1 MNYLKCIT
9 LVLACSLCVGCAS
22 DSDSDSQNTSTSLVE
37 SVEYSEESFAESSNV
52 SEESDTESIE
62 SSTTEEIVEKPDLI
76 VTPHKVVS
84 ESVYLPSDT
93 ILMQARAMRINIG
106 DIVEF
111 PMTSCPTGR
120 LVFENNSDC
129 VKLSIGADGRTH
141 ISALAAGFAKV
152 TVNTE
157 NGMMETVSVE
167 VLK

>member
-1 MNYLKCIT
+1 MNFLKCMT
-9 LVLACSLCVGCAS
+9 LVLACSLCVGCAADS
-22 DSDSDSQNTSTSLVE
+22 DSESDSQNTSTPLVE

-52 SEESDTESIE
+52 FEESSTESIE
-62 SSTTEEIVEKPDLI
+62 SSTTAAIVEESDLI
-76 VTPHKVVS
+76 VTPQKVVS

-120 LVFENNSDC
+120 LVFE
-129 VKLSIGADGRTH
+129 T
-141 ISALAAGFAKV
+141 V
-152 TVNTE
+152 TTE